1 MTLETDNNGVTC
13 YIGLGS
19 NLDNPLSHVQSAI
32 HELKNLSDCKFVEA
46 SSIYQS
52 APVGPPGQDDYINA
66 VICLTTTLSPEQLL
80 DQLQHIENSHQRVRI
95 ERWGARTLDLDIL
108 LFGNSIIDT
117 ARLIIPHA
125 FIAERNFVLV
135 PLTELNSN
143 LSIRGE
149 AITYLLQHC
158 PAGTLQKLDLT

>member
-1 MTLETDNNGVTC
+1 MTLETNNSGVTC

-19 NLDNPLSHVQSAI
+19 NLDNPLSHVQNAI

-52 APVGPPGQDDYINA
+52 APIGPPGQDDYINA
-66 VICLTTTLSPEQLL
+66 VVCLTTTLSSEQLL
-80 DQLQHIENSHQRVRI
+80 DQLQHVENTHKRIRI

-108 LFGNSIIDT
+108 LFGDSIIET
-117 ARLIIPHA
+117 ARLTIPHA
-125 FIAERNFVLV
+125 FMTDRNFVLV
-135 PLTELNSN
+135 PLAELNSS
-143 LSIRGE
+143 LSIKGK

-158 PAGTLQKLDLT
+158 PPGILHKLDLI